1 MSASRKAEQKPSRM
15 RYGAVL
21 IFLVIFAAL
30 SFVLYEFTYKSY
42 PLWEIIAVIIAL
54 WLVFLLIVYFITHF
68 GEASLYPGVSVLD
81 KKGAKK

>member
-1 MSASRKAEQKPSRM
+1 MSPSRKAEQKPSRA

-21 IFLVIFAAL
+21 IFLVIFAVL
-30 SFVLYEFTYKSY
+30 SFVLYELTYKNY

-81 KKGAKK
+81 KKRDR